1 MMNWVWT
8 SDVIGTVGVVL
19 VLVAYYL
26 LQAKRMESSSIRYL
40 NMNII
45 GSALILYS
53 LFFNWNTPAVLVE
66 VMWLII
72 SLWGMFKT
80 LYNNGAIATA
90 DE

>member
-1 MMNWVWT
+1 MNWGWT

-26 LQAKRMESSSIRYL
+26 LQAKRIDSSSIRYL

-45 GSALILYS
+45 GSILILYS

-66 VMWLII
+66 IMWLII
-72 SLWGMFKT
+72 SLWGVFKT
-80 LYNNGAIATA
+80 LYPDDIIAAT
-90 DE
+90 DD